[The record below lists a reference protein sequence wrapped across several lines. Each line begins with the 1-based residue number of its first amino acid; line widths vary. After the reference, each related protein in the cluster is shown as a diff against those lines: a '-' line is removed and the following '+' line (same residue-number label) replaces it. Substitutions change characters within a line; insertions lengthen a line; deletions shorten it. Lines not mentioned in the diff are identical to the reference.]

1 MYWKKEEGEGD
12 MNNDV
17 ITKAIL
23 ARGYTRMVGARR
35 MNMAHA
41 VATPKPSMFLWC
53 VAVCTYIISHML
65 FLKCLSDAAAKD
77 RCTWELR
84 CCNALQL
91 VKHMRL
97 TIRKRS

>member
-17 ITKAIL
+17 ITKVIL

-41 VATPKPSMFLWC
+41 IHSQGL
-53 VAVCTYIISHML
+53 
-65 FLKCLSDAAAKD
+65 
-77 RCTWELR
+77 
-84 CCNALQL
+84 
-91 VKHMRL
+91 
-97 TIRKRS
+97 